1 MEIKKQST
9 TLENFMDY
17 EQYENRNPN
26 TDFLRKTFYQWQ
38 WKEMQ
43 NIGFSRK
50 YLIKTIFILLL
61 LCVSSCKTT
70 NQSFVKYYAYE
81 SKEKF
86 SNGLPVQYY
95 TLESRFDRQI
105 IRFSNFETYEDAIV
119 KIKGEK
125 DNTWLIRFV
134 IDIYDEEEPYKF
146 TSSTHIKETFF
157 RELYIVTKRKAYLR
171 YNNVNEML
179 SDETIKHLQNRK
191 LLNLRFWFP
200 PEMKRIRK
208 IDYSKFPKNTMIK

>member
-17 EQYENRNPN
+17 EQYKNNTPN
-26 TDFLRKTFYQWQ
+26 TNFLRKTFYQWQ
-38 WKEMQ
+38 WKKMQ

-105 IRFSNFETYEDAIV
+105 IRFSNLEMYKNPIV
-119 KIKGEK
+119 KIKGKE
-125 DNTWLIRFV
+125 DQTFIINYIT
-134 IDIYDEEEPYKF
+134 DIYEESYNF
-146 TSSTHIKETFF
+146 ALSTDIKETFF
-157 RELYIVTKRKAYLR
+157 RKLYIVTKRKAYLR

-179 SDETIKHLQNRK
+179 SNETIEYLKNKNILI
-191 LLNLRFWFP
+191 LPFWFP
-200 PEMKRIRK
+200 P
-208 IDYSKFPKNTMIK
+208 

>member
-1 MEIKKQST
+1 
-9 TLENFMDY
+9 MDY
-17 EQYENRNPN
+17 EQYKNNTPN
-26 TDFLRKTFYQWQ
+26 TNFLRKTFYQSQ
-38 WKEMQ
+38 WREMQ

-105 IRFSNFETYEDAIV
+105 IRFSNLEMYKNPIV
-119 KIKGEK
+119 KIKGKE
-125 DNTWLIRFV
+125 DQTFIINYIT
-134 IDIYDEEEPYKF
+134 DIYEESYNF
-146 TSSTHIKETFF
+146 ALSTDIKETFF
-157 RELYIVTKRKAYLR
+157 RKLYIVTKRKAYLR

-200 PEMKRIRK
+200 PEMKRVK
-208 IDYSKFPKNTMIK
+208 NIDYSKFPKNTMIK

>member
-17 EQYENRNPN
+17 EQYKNNTPN
-26 TDFLRKTFYQWQ
+26 TNFLRKTFYQWQ

-95 TLESRFDRQI
+95 TLESSPNKQI
-105 IRFSNFETYEDAIV
+105 IRFSSSQEYDEASV
-119 KIKGEK
+119 LKIYGGKKHTFIMGYLE
-125 DNTWLIRFV
+125 
-134 IDIYDEEEPYKF
+134 DIYEEGKYMISAEYV
-146 TSSTHIKETFF
+146 KETLFND
-157 RELYIVTKRKAYLR
+157 LYIITNKKAYLR

-200 PEMKRIRK
+200 PEMKRVRK
-208 IDYSKFPKNTMIK
+208 IDYSKFPKDIAIK

>member
-17 EQYENRNPN
+17 EQYKNNTPN
-26 TDFLRKTFYQWQ
+26 TNFLRKTFYQWQ
-38 WKEMQ
+38 WKKMQ

-105 IRFSNFETYEDAIV
+105 IRFSNLEMYKNPIV
-119 KIKGEK
+119 KIKGKE
-125 DNTWLIRFV
+125 DQTFIINYIT
-134 IDIYDEEEPYKF
+134 DIYEESYNF
-146 TSSTHIKETFF
+146 ALSTDIKETFF
-157 RELYIVTKRKAYLR
+157 RKLYIVTKRKAYLR

-179 SDETIKHLQNRK
+179 SNETIEYLKNKNILI
-191 LLNLRFWFP
+191 LPFWFP
-200 PEMKRIRK
+200 PEMKRVK
-208 IDYSKFPKNTMIK
+208 NIDYSKFPKNTMIK

>member
-1 MEIKKQST
+1 
-9 TLENFMDY
+9 MDY

-86 SNGLPVQYY
+86 SNGLPVLYY

-105 IRFSNFETYEDAIV
+105 IRFSNLEMYKNPIV
-119 KIKGEK
+119 KIKG
-125 DNTWLIRFV
+125 
-134 IDIYDEEEPYKF
+134 
-146 TSSTHIKETFF
+146 KE
-157 RELYIVTKRKAYLR
+157 
-171 YNNVNEML
+171 
-179 SDETIKHLQNRK
+179 D
-191 LLNLRFWFP
+191 
-200 PEMKRIRK
+200 
-208 IDYSKFPKNTMIK
+208 

>member
-1 MEIKKQST
+1 
-9 TLENFMDY
+9 MDY

-38 WKEMQ
+38 WREMQ

-95 TLESRFDRQI
+95 TLESRFDQQI

-157 RELYIVTKRKAYLR
+157 RELYIVTKRKAFLR
-171 YNNVNEML
+171 YDDINNML
-179 SDETIKHLQNRK
+179 SDETREELYKK
-191 LLNLRFWFP
+191 YLNIYFWFP
-200 PEMKRIRK
+200 PEMKRVRK
-208 IDYSKFPKNTMIK
+208 IDYSKFPKDIAIK

>member
-1 MEIKKQST
+1 
-9 TLENFMDY
+9 MDY
-17 EQYENRNPN
+17 EQYKNNTPN
-26 TDFLRKTFYQWQ
+26 TNFLRKTFYQWQ
-38 WKEMQ
+38 WKKMQ

-105 IRFSNFETYEDAIV
+105 IRFSNLEMYKNPIV
-119 KIKGEK
+119 KIKGKE
-125 DNTWLIRFV
+125 DQTFIINYIT
-134 IDIYDEEEPYKF
+134 DIYEESYNF
-146 TSSTHIKETFF
+146 ALSTDIKETFF
-157 RELYIVTKRKAYLR
+157 RKLYIVTKRKAYLR

-179 SDETIKHLQNRK
+179 SNETIEYLKNKNILI
-191 LLNLRFWFP
+191 LPFWFP
-200 PEMKRIRK
+200 PEMKRVKK
-208 IDYSKFPKNTMIK
+208 IDYSKFRKNTMIK

>member
-1 MEIKKQST
+1 MEIKEQST

-61 LCVSSCKTT
+61 FCVSSCKTT
-70 NQSFVKYYAYE
+70 HQSFVKYYAYE

-95 TLESRFDRQI
+95 TLETSPNKQI
-105 IRFSNFETYEDAIV
+105 IRFSSSQEYDEASV
-119 KIKGEK
+119 LKIYGEK
-125 DNTWLIRFV
+125 
-134 IDIYDEEEPYKF
+134 
-146 TSSTHIKETFF
+146 SF
-157 RELYIVTKRKAYLR
+157 RLG
-171 YNNVNEML
+171 
-179 SDETIKHLQNRK
+179 
-191 LLNLRFWFP
+191 
-200 PEMKRIRK
+200 
-208 IDYSKFPKNTMIK
+208 